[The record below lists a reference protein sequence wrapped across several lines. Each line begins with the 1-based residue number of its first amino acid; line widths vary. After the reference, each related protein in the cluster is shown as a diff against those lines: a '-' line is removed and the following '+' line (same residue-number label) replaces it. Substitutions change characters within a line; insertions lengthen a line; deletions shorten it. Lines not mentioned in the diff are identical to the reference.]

1 MIFMIFLG
9 ALRFPEEPP
18 ISGGE
23 AAYMYVTEV
32 LEVSPQQ
39 IIPVWLFLER
49 AAANSDDAMVRPFI
63 SLSER

>member
-1 MIFMIFLG
+1 M
-9 ALRFPEEPP
+9 ET

-39 IIPVWLFLER
+39 IIPVWLFRER